1 MKALQLRFSCGITGY
16 EELRRQKL
24 PLPGLRTLR
33 RKIENFKFESG
44 ISDDIFNFL
53 KLKVSNWNE
62 IDKECCLVYDEISI
76 SPGKFF
82 DNSSQS
88 YIGHVTLP
96 EHTDI
101 ASHAMVFMLCG
112 IACRWKQI
120 IVLRVMG
127 LMVLYC
133 NQ

>member
-16 EELRRQKL
+16 EELHHQKF
-24 PLPGLRTLR
+24 PLPELRTLR

-53 KLKVSNWNE
+53 RLKVSNWNE
-62 IDKECCLVYDEISI
+62 IDKKCFLVYDEISI
-76 SPGKFF
+76 SSWKFF

-88 YIGHVTLP
+88 YIGDVTLP
-96 EHTDI
+96 EHTGI

-112 IACRWKQI
+112 IACR
-120 IVLRVMG
+120 
-127 LMVLYC
+127 
-133 NQ
+133 